1 MVSRT
6 REKYRERTRRLTRP
20 VRKWGEMGDVV
31 TCALCRGMI
40 NPDSHCRPFIVLAET
55 KPTTAVVCTS
65 GNNIIHFACG
75 VIAFTLQDAPK
86 FNLDCQCMFG
96 QDPAEGET
104 EALAC
109 VGFSV
114 GEVWTAALADTER
127 MKEAALKHEM
137 QFNDIL
143 MARMA
148 TEGDSRALVV
158 HTQSGGPS
166 HSCDHSRDPGDV
178 AP

>member
-1 MVSRT
+1 LVART

-20 VRKWGEMGDVV
+20 VRKWGEMGDVI
-31 TCALCRGMI
+31 TCALCSGMI
-40 NPDSHCRPFIVLAET
+40 NPDSP
-55 KPTTAVVCTS
+55 TAVVCAS
-65 GNNIIHFACG
+65 GNNMIHFACG
-75 VIAFTLQDAPK
+75 VIALALPDAPK

-114 GEVWTAALADTER
+114 GEVRTAGLADTER

>member
-1 MVSRT
+1 
-6 REKYRERTRRLTRP
+6 
-20 VRKWGEMGDVV
+20 MGDVI
-31 TCALCRGMI
+31 TCALCSGMI
-40 NPDSHCRPFIVLAET
+40 NPDSP
-55 KPTTAVVCTS
+55 TAVVCAS
-65 GNNIIHFACG
+65 GNNMIHFACG

-104 EALAC
+104 EALVC

-158 HTQSGGPS
+158 HTQSGGPLVIAVIIQKIPAMS
-166 HSCDHSRDPGDV
+166 PRDIPLAAFSR
-178 AP
+178 